1 MKSYSMCL
9 LFILVMTWGRKWWLG
24 TRVQPN
30 WTLSTPASTNRTLR
44 DAALFTSSWLPR
56 VFGELVILRH
66 REKGSQQ
73 AAGNGPCPQHG
84 GASPGPPHRQAQFR
98 VSHGPAVGW
107 RSEPSS
113 RAAFEVLI
121 VFFGLRFE
129 FGFDA
134 DLRTSP
140 SQLLGP

>member
-66 REKGSQQ
+66 REKGSLQKLEAHPLGWFFKISQ
-73 AAGNGPCPQHG
+73 ASGSRIPRLLACRALAVSAGSERM
-84 GASPGPPHRQAQFR
+84 ASH
-98 VSHGPAVGW
+98 
-107 RSEPSS
+107 
-113 RAAFEVLI
+113 
-121 VFFGLRFE
+121 
-129 FGFDA
+129 
-134 DLRTSP
+134 
-140 SQLLGP
+140 